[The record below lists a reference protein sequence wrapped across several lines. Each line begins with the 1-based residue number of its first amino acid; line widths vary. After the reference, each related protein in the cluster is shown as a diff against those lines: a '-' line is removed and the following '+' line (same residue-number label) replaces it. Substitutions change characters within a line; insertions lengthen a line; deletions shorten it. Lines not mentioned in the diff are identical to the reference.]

1 MAAEF
6 NYEDLCAALLCL
18 FFSASLNKTQFAKIL
33 EFTAMTSNTLV
44 PKSFN
49 ECVNAISKMYDNK
62 TTINK
67 TWYCTSCKDFII
79 LRTQYQRLC
88 IVCGET
94 LSSYIYLPLENQL
107 SKIIAKN
114 QAVFVNFIF
123 FSR

>member
-49 ECVNAISKMYDNK
+49 ECVNAISKMYVNK

-67 TWYCTSCKDFII
+67 TWYCTSCKNFII

-94 LSSYIYLPLENQL
+94 LSSYIYLPLKNQL

>member
-6 NYEDLCAALLCL
+6 NYEEMCAALLCL

-33 EFTAMTSNTLV
+33 EFTAITSNTLV

-49 ECVNAISKMYDNK
+49 ECITAILKKYDKK
-62 TTINK
+62 TTFNK
-67 TWYCTSCKDFII
+67 SWYCTSCKDFII

-114 QAVFVNFIF
+114 QAVFVNFMF
-123 FSR
+123 FSQ

>member
-6 NYEDLCAALLCL
+6 NYEELCAALLCL

-33 EFTAMTSNTLV
+33 EFTAITSNTLV

-49 ECVNAISKMYDNK
+49 ECVNAISKMHDNK

-79 LRTQYQRLC
+79 LRTQYQRFC

-114 QAVFVNFIF
+114 QAVFVNLIF